1 MGVVPNKSSIY
12 EKFVEKIEMKDD
24 RYQVRLPF
32 KEKHSFIEDNYT
44 LSLNRLMKL
53 KSKLSCQPEILKEYN
68 DVNTNQ
74 LQLGIIE
81 RIETMGEIGR
91 VTYLPHR
98 AVIREDK
105 HTTKVRVVF
114 DASAKNKGPS
124 LNDCLYK
131 GPCLNP
137 LLFDMLIRFRI
148 YNIAIT
154 ADIQQAFLQIS
165 VHPDERDYL
174 RFVWFDDVFTD
185 KPNVIKYRFNRVIF
199 GATCSQFLLN
209 GAIKI
214 HHEQYNQHDP
224 VFTEKMK
231 KCFYVDDLNTGVDSV
246 DEATELYEKL
256 KNRFSEVKMNL
267 CQWRTNNEELR
278 RSISDEIRPTDVP
291 KKVLGIAW
299 NEFDDK
305 LIIDIK
311 DFVSDVKDDCVTKR
325 QVLSTVVSTIR

>member
-1 MGVVPNKSSIY
+1 
-12 EKFVEKIEMKDD
+12 
-24 RYQVRLPF
+24 
-32 KEKHSFIEDNYT
+32 
-44 LSLNRLMKL
+44 
-53 KSKLSCQPEILKEYN
+53 
-68 DVNTNQ
+68 
-74 LQLGIIE
+74 
-81 RIETMGEIGR
+81 
-91 VTYLPHR
+91 
-98 AVIREDK
+98 
-105 HTTKVRVVF
+105 
-114 DASAKNKGPS
+114 
-124 LNDCLYK
+124 
-131 GPCLNP
+131 
-137 LLFDMLIRFRI
+137 MLIRFRI

-174 RFVWFDDVFTD
+174 QFLWFVDVFTD

-199 GATCSQFLLN
+199 GATC

-214 HHEQYNQHDP
+214 HLEQYNQHDP
-224 VFTEKMK
+224 VFTEKIK

-267 CQWRTNNEELR
+267 CHWRTNNEELR
-278 RSISDEIRPTDVP
+278 RSISDEIRPTDMP

-299 NEFDDK
+299 NDSDDK

-325 QVLSTVVSTIR
+325 QVLSTVASFYDPIGYIQPIIIKLKVFFQEVCNGDYRWDDVLNEEYVNKWKTLIENINRTEVIKIQRCYSLNNVNDPYISVQLIGFSDASLVAYGC